1 MKSPLLAEAQIDRNL
16 QFWQPRSPRK
26 LTREDARQIAT
37 NMTRFFGILAEW
49 DHQDKTRP
57 TPKSDEVENP

>member
-1 MKSPLLAEAQIDRNL
+1 MKSPLLAEARIDRNL

-37 NMTRFFGILAEW
+37 NMTRFFGFLPNGT
-49 DHQDKTRP
+49 TRTRHGQHP
-57 TPKSDEVENP
+57 NPMK